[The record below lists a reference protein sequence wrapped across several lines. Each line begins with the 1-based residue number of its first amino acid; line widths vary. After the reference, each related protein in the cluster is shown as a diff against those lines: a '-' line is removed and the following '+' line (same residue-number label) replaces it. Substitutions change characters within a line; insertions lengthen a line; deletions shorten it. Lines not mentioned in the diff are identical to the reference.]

1 MSSDQELPARTRG
14 VIALV
19 ESNCTVCMLC
29 VRECPAW
36 CVHIDS
42 HKDVTPATGE
52 GGRDRSRNVL
62 DRFAIDYSLCMYC
75 SICVEV
81 CPFDALFW
89 SPEFAY
95 AESDI
100 RELTHEKDRLQSW
113 AATVPAPPTLDDKA
127 EPGKEVASAERA
139 AARAARRR

>member
-1 MSSDQELPARTRG
+1 MSELPARARG

-19 ESNCTVCMLC
+19 EGNCTVCMLC

-36 CVHIDS
+36 CVHIEAR
-42 HKDVTPATGE
+42 KEVTPSPTG

-62 DRFAIDYSLCMYC
+62 ERFAIDYSLCMYC
-75 SICVEV
+75 SICVDV

-95 AESDI
+95 PADDLRDLVHE
-100 RELTHEKDRLQSW
+100 RERLGAWTASVPPPPEPDPG
-113 AATVPAPPTLDDKA
+113 AAPA
-127 EPGKEVASAERA
+127 KELA
-139 AARAARRR
+139 AAKRPSRGPR